1 MVGIVDTLTLN
12 NLEAEMRLFMM
23 VVAAVLLLSGPAYS
37 QKPRMNLNQA
47 PPVDKKLEQYRKDI
61 ESEHNAALKRIPE
74 RKPKNT
80 DPWLNLRSCPDRT
93 RNDC

>member
-1 MVGIVDTLTLN
+1 
-12 NLEAEMRLFMM
+12 MRFLAML
-23 VVAAVLLLSGPAYS
+23 VALLLLAGPAYS
-37 QKPRMNLNQA
+37 QTPRMNLQRE
-47 PPVDKKLEQYRKDI
+47 PPKDKKLEQYRKDI